1 MRFQSRL
8 GKLWQRLSAGVVQD
22 VPPSLEECESC
33 READC
38 TQERW
43 ESCPRRLAAEA
54 AAMTANLA
62 PSARTDEMPGP
73 SAEGDT
79 DCQPGRSDTPERSS
93 RAKPASS

>member
-1 MRFQSRL
+1 
-8 GKLWQRLSAGVVQD
+8 
-22 VPPSLEECESC
+22 
-33 READC
+33 
-38 TQERW
+38 
-43 ESCPRRLAAEA
+43 
-54 AAMTANLA
+54 MTANLA